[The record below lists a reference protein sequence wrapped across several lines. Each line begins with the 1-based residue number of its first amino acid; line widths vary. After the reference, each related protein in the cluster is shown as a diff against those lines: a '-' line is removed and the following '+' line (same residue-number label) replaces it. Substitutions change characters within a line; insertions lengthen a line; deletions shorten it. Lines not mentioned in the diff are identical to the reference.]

1 MAQDKRKVVGQ
12 NDNETESLRFDYE
25 LHALRQKYVRALV
38 QTEGGVVISKPT
50 KSLKTSQVKE
60 RSKEKQRG
68 KASKVKRSKEDSSC
82 SLLSH
87 FWSTFRSPFYTCYIP
102 FQRSG
107 SQESNASNRV

>member
-50 KSLKTSQVKE
+50 KRCVTCRAVHVEARMKTDYYPKS
-60 RSKEKQRG
+60 
-68 KASKVKRSKEDSSC
+68 AI
-82 SLLSH
+82 LHL
-87 FWSTFRSPFYTCYIP
+87 
-102 FQRSG
+102 
-107 SQESNASNRV
+107 

>member
-25 LHALRQKYVRALV
+25 LHALRQN
-38 QTEGGVVISKPT
+38 
-50 KSLKTSQVKE
+50 LKTSQVKE

-87 FWSTFRSPFYTCYIP
+87 FWSTSEVHFIHAIYHFKA
-102 FQRSG
+102 
-107 SQESNASNRV
+107 QEVKNPTLQTVYDLELK